1 MRPLPYAALRKFLK
15 TEGWERRGTTRSPRG
30 QRGGDH
36 ERYTL
41 TLADGDVLY
50 TRISNGRGQ
59 YDDAPLI
66 TMILRVQLRVTEA
79 DFWACVERGV
89 LPPRPAPEQPR
100 GPGEELDAS
109 LVRNL
114 VRRVGLT
121 TDEIAGLTREQAIA
135 RWQDFLTRGS

>member
-66 TMILRVQLRVTEA
+66 TMILRVQFRVTEA

-89 LPPRPAPEQPR
+89 LPPRLAPEQPR
-100 GPGEELDAS
+100 GRA
-109 LVRNL
+109 RNWML
-114 VRRVGLT
+114 RSSGT
-121 TDEIAGLTREQAIA
+121 SSAGSGSPPTRSQA
-135 RWQDFLTRGS
+135 

>member
-1 MRPLPYAALRKFLK
+1 VTSFGSSCSGTDAATALCGIAEIL
-15 TEGWERRGTTRSPRG
+15 EDRGLGASGHHPFAEG

-59 YDDAPLI
+59 YDDDAALI
-66 TMILRVQLRVTEA
+66 TMILRVQFRVTEA

-89 LPPRPAPEQPR
+89 LPPRLAPEQPR
-100 GPGEELDAS
+100 GRA
-109 LVRNL
+109 RNWML
-114 VRRVGLT
+114 RSSGT
-121 TDEIAGLTREQAIA
+121 SSAGSGSPPTRSQA
-135 RWQDFLTRGS
+135 